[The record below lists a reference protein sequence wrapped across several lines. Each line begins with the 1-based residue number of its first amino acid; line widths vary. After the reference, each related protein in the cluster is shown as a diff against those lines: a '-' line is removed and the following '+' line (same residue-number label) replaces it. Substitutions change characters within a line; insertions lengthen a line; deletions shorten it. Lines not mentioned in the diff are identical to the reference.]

1 MSSQVSGS
9 NELLLWA
16 VLLLQ
21 TAMKSSLRHFHING
35 VLLSKECLPHFH
47 IQTSHDHMHGE
58 HNLKAQWKKNQR
70 SRRQSSRKCMKKLK
84 KLHIWLSM
92 KGEIELATGWDYCNQ
107 WKRWT
112 RNGQKVSFNNQ
123 ASCFHLAQRHC
134 ASSTHF
140 LYVQHLS
147 ASGSVFCCG
156 RLICCLFTCGYQ
168 GSHKYIFKV
177 RKTSNP
183 VSVQLRSCRKSV
195 LHYSSGDRETMTTV
209 F

>member
-1 MSSQVSGS
+1 MNCYCEQFCCCKQLWRALWGFSTSMESCYLNRVS
-9 NELLLWA
+9 
-16 VLLLQ
+16 
-21 TAMKSSLRHFHING
+21 TP
-35 VLLSKECLPHFH
+35 LPHPN
-47 IQTSHDHMHGE
+47 ITWSHAWWTQSQSSME
-58 HNLKAQWKKNQR
+58 KKQR
-70 SRRQSSRKCMKKLK
+70 RRRQSSKKCMKKLK
-84 KLHIWLSM
+84 KLHIWVSM

-107 WKRWT
+107 QKRWT

-123 ASCFHLAQRHC
+123 GSCFHLAQRHC

-147 ASGSVFCCG
+147 ASSLVFCCG
-156 RLICCLFTCGYQ
+156 RLICCLLTCGYQ

-177 RKTSNP
+177 RKTLNP